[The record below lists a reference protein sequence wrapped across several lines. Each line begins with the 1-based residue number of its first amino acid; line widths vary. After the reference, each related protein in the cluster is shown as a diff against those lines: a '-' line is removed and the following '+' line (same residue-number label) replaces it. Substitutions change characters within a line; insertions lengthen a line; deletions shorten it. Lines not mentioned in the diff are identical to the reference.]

1 MELFGWKSFVFV
13 YFFCYVGGRNS
24 EIVIYGLKW
33 FKIVVLCGIV
43 GGKNFKINKKGK
55 YYGDFDCRDYI
66 V

>member
-43 GGKNFKINKKGK
+43 GGKILK
-55 YYGDFDCRDYI
+55 
-66 V
+66 